1 MTAQDTAKKPKNS
14 RRVLLIGLAIALVAA
29 VTFGITMLVVNMLE
43 RKSEQA
49 MPRHDVVTLD
59 ETTHDPA
66 VWGQNFPAQ
75 YEAFKRTSE
84 MVPTVHAGSTRVEH
98 VPTADDPRTFVSSS
112 RVEEDPRLTVMWDGY
127 AFAVDYRHARGHEYM
142 LLDQQTTRRTLEFD
156 QPGTCLNCHASMPEL
171 YEEAGDGDLEAGFH
185 AINKMSY
192 EEAAAM
198 AEQPIACIDC
208 HDPETMA
215 LRITRPALVEG
226 LKQLKA
232 SEGID
237 DYDVNRDATL
247 EEMRS
252 YVCAQCHVEYYF
264 AGEDKTLTFPWSEGI
279 EIDQIWEYYQ
289 KNGHIDFT
297 HATTE
302 AEIVK
307 AQHPEFDIW
316 SQSVHADAGVSCA
329 DCHLSYTRQG
339 AQKVSD
345 HHIGSPLLSINQSCG
360 TCHSDDEETMYNR
373 VITIQDRYVDS
384 RDKALDAL
392 VDLIE
397 SIEVA
402 MEDGTPDEYLEL
414 AREYQNKASFY
425 VDYTYSE
432 NSYGFHAP
440 DYSQKILQTSIDE
453 SRKGQMAL
461 TGKTREQLERSDVAQ
476 RNLDAAKE
484 RGTIG

>member
-14 RRVLLIGLAIALVAA
+14 RRFLLIGLAIALVAI
-29 VTFGITMLVVNMLE
+29 VTFGITMLVINMME
-43 RKSEQA
+43 RKSEQEI
-49 MPRHDVVTLD
+49 PRHDVVALD
-59 ETTHDPA
+59 ETTVDPA

-84 MVPTVHAGSTRVEH
+84 MEPTVHAGSTRVEH
-98 VPTADDPRTFVSSS
+98 EPTADDPREFVSSS

-142 LLDQQTTRRTLEFD
+142 LLDQRTTRRVTEFD
-156 QPGTCLNCHASMPEL
+156 QPGTCLNCHASMPAV
-171 YEEAGDGDLEAGFH
+171 YAEAGDGDIEAGFH
-185 AINKMSY
+185 AINKMDY
-192 EEAAAM
+192 EEASAM
-198 AEQPIACIDC
+198 ADQPIACIDC
-208 HDPETMA
+208 HDPETMN
-215 LRITRPALVEG
+215 LRVTRPALVEG

-232 SEGID
+232 SEGIE
-237 DYDVNRDATL
+237 DYDVNRDATI
-247 EEMRS
+247 EEMRT

-289 KNGHIDFT
+289 KDGHIDFT

-316 SQSVHADAGVSCA
+316 SNGVHADAGVTCA
-329 DCHLSYTRQG
+329 DCHMSYTRQG
-339 AQKVSD
+339 AQKVTD
-345 HHIGSPLLSINQSCG
+345 HHIRSPLLDINQSCG

-402 MEDGTPDEYLEL
+402 MEDGTPEEYIDL

-425 VDYTYSE
+425 IDYTYSE

-461 TGKTREQLERSDVAQ
+461 TGKTREDLERSDVAQ